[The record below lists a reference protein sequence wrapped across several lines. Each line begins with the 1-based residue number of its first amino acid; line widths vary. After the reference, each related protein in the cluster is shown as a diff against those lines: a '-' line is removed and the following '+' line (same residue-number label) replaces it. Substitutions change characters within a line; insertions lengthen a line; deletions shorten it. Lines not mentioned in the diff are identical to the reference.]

1 MGARFGDI
9 CAGRCVVM
17 KRPRQ
22 KNAAAGMV
30 FMIMFLVSAVLSV
43 IYPGMFGAIGT
54 AEVSAAGTAPKFTG
68 WVQDDASLLSSEE
81 EDALE
86 KECARVSEVHGMGVY
101 IVTTQDF
108 GGGDIKN
115 WQRQIFT
122 EYGLGADFA
131 VSGVMLAIRMAARDW
146 GLVGFGEAQGAF
158 TTYGRERMG
167 ELILDDLSDGEFY
180 DAFARYVF
188 MADDYLTAYEE
199 GKPYTEDHH
208 YGEGWR
214 IPLIIGVSFLLSL
227 AVSLVIVLTWKKSM
241 NTRVRRD
248 GALEYM
254 REGSF
259 QLSNRTDRF
268 LYHTVSRTKRQKE
281 SSSGS
286 GSGGM
291 HSDHSGTSGKF

>member
-30 FMIMFLVSAVLSV
+30 FMLMFLVSAVLSV
-43 IYPGMFGAIGT
+43 IYPGMFGEIGA

-122 EYGLGADFA
+122 EYGLGADCA
-131 VSGVMLAIRMAARDW
+131 DSGVMLAISMAARDW
-146 GLVGFGEAQGAF
+146 GLVGFGEDQGAF

-167 ELILDDLSDGEFY
+167 ELSLDDLSDGEFY

-268 LYHTVSRTKRQKE
+268 LYHTVSRTRRQKE

>member
-1 MGARFGDI
+1 MHAR
-9 CAGRCVVM
+9 
-17 KRPRQ
+17 
-22 KNAAAGMV
+22 
-30 FMIMFLVSAVLSV
+30 
-43 IYPGMFGAIGT
+43 
-54 AEVSAAGTAPKFTG
+54 SAAGTAPEFTG

-122 EYGLGADFA
+122 EYGLGADCA
-131 VSGVMLAIRMAARDW
+131 DSGVMLAISMAARDW

>member
-1 MGARFGDI
+1 MMGRQRRKKAASGLLCMIVFVISGAFSII
-9 CAGRCVVM
+9 C
-17 KRPRQ
+17 
-22 KNAAAGMV
+22 
-30 FMIMFLVSAVLSV
+30 
-43 IYPGMFGAIGT
+43 PGMFCVAGI
-54 AEVSAAGTAPKFTG
+54 AEVSAAGTVPEFAG
-68 WVQDDASLLSSEE
+68 WVQDDAGLLSSEE

-115 WQRQIFT
+115 WQRQIFA
-122 EYGLGADFA
+122 EYGLGADCA
-131 VSGVMLAIRMAARDW
+131 DSGVMLAISMAARDW

-180 DAFARYVF
+180 DAFARYVS
-188 MADDYLTAYEE
+188 MADDYLTAYGE

-227 AVSLVIVLTWKKSM
+227 TVSLIIVLTWKKSM

-259 QLSNRTDRF
+259 RLSNRTDRF
-268 LYHTVSRTKRQKE
+268 LYHTVSRTERQKE

-291 HSDHSGTSGKF
+291 HSDSSGTSGKF

>member
-1 MGARFGDI
+1 MGYWFRDVCAGRSAVMGARFGDI

-43 IYPGMFGAIGT
+43 IYPGMFGAIGA
-54 AEVSAAGTAPKFTG
+54 AEVSAAGTAPEFTG

-122 EYGLGADFA
+122 EYGLGADCA
-131 VSGVMLAIRMAARDW
+131 DSGVMLAISMAARDW

-214 IPLIIGVSFLLSL
+214 IPLIIGVSLSL
-227 AVSLVIVLTWKKSM
+227 I
-241 NTRVRRD
+241 
-248 GALEYM
+248 
-254 REGSF
+254 
-259 QLSNRTDRF
+259 
-268 LYHTVSRTKRQKE
+268 HI
-281 SSSGS
+281 
-286 GSGGM
+286 
-291 HSDHSGTSGKF
+291 

>member
-68 WVQDDASLLSSEE
+68 WVQDEASLLSSEE

-122 EYGLGADFA
+122 EYGLGADCA
-131 VSGVMLAIRMAARDW
+131 DSGVMLAISMAARDW
-146 GLVGFGEAQGAF
+146 GLVGFGAAQGAF

-199 GKPYTEDHH
+199 GKPYTEDYH

>member
-1 MGARFGDI
+1 MKRHRQKKAVSGLAVMIICIVSGALAVI
-9 CAGRCVVM
+9 CAG
-17 KRPRQ
+17 
-22 KNAAAGMV
+22 
-30 FMIMFLVSAVLSV
+30 
-43 IYPGMFGAIGT
+43 MFGRISA
-54 AEVSAAGTAPKFTG
+54 AEVSAAGTVPEFNG
-68 WVQDDASLLSSEE
+68 WVQDDADLLSAEE

-122 EYGLGADFA
+122 EYGLGTDCAD
-131 VSGVMLAIRMAARDW
+131 SGVMLAISMAARDW
-146 GLVGFGEAQGAF
+146 GMVGFGEAQGAF

-167 ELILDDLSDGEFY
+167 ELILDDMSGGEFY
-180 DAFARYVF
+180 DAFARYVS

-259 QLSNRTDRF
+259 RLSNRTDRF